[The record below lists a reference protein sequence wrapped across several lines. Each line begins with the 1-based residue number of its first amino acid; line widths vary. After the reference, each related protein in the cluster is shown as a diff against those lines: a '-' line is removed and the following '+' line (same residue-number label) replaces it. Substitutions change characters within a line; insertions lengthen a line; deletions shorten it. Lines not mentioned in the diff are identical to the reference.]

1 MLVVVWTLVDHL
13 FGEPY
18 LCSLM
23 AAIFNIQFV
32 WFVIIGYIVFVDVPS
47 DMVWLGAA
55 ILIGATTAVAMYEYR
70 AARV

>member
-1 MLVVVWTLVDHL
+1 
-13 FGEPY
+13 
-18 LCSLM
+18 M

>member
-1 MLVVVWTLVDHL
+1 
-13 FGEPY
+13 
-18 LCSLM
+18 M

-55 ILIGATTAVAMYEYR
+55 TLIGATTAVAMYEYR